1 MTAFEHYFEALKKAL
16 GREDIYD
23 IWPDFEPEYD
33 EREYAW
39 TTFRGLGETLLL
51 NCGRCD
57 GPSDLRHP
65 RCEACVKKREEIARK
80 TYQKATGRSIEKW
93 PTIILCRIH
102 TE

>member
-1 MTAFEHYFEALKKAL
+1 MTSFEKYFEALKKAL
-16 GREDIYD
+16 GKEDIYD

-39 TTFRGLGETLLL
+39 ATLRGLGESLLL

-57 GPSDLRHP
+57 GPSDMRHKKC
-65 RCEACVKKREEIARK
+65 RACVEKRKETAKK
-80 TYQKATGRSIEKW
+80 TYERIMSRPIEKW
-93 PTIILCRIH
+93 NTIILCRVY